1 MCLLQIAAKVLGS
14 IKLMYILLIDLSS
27 MAGVQPAAAA
37 VLLPGEGDRGG
48 GGGRHQPHHRPDLP
62 QRHPPARA
70 RPCLDDR
77 LQVLYLM
84 YTSRSRYVIRQ
95 RRHHLHQCRCDSLQ
109 SCGPGGALSGANAI
123 CVRNGCFNE

>member
-1 MCLLQIAAKVLGS
+1 
-14 IKLMYILLIDLSS
+14 

-109 SCGPGGALSGANAI
+109 SCGPGGALSGAVQMLFVCGIDALMNKYNFRT
-123 CVRNGCFNE
+123 VQFF